1 MSHTPRKDDHAMS
14 WNSVL
19 IVGGTGY
26 VLGGLSV
33 ALVIGLLFALRRA
46 RRH

>member
-1 MSHTPRKDDHAMS
+1 MKDNHTMS

-19 IVGGTGY
+19 IIGGGGY
-26 VLGGLSV
+26 LLGGLSV

-46 RRH
+46 RRS